1 MYIKIE
7 HALKE
12 EELKWLN
19 FKRNLERIRKCDNF
33 SEEIEKIILEAEENH
48 LALKSMEIKEATSQN
63 LNN

>member
-33 SEEIEKIILEAEENH
+33 SEEI
-48 LALKSMEIKEATSQN
+48 
-63 LNN
+63 